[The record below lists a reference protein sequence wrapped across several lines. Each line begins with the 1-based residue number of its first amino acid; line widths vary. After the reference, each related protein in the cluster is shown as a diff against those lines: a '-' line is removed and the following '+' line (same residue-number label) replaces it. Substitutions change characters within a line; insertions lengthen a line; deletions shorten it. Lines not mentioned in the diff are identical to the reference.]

1 LLSVIFMYMILASQF
16 ESLMHPLTIL
26 LSLPLSVPFAFL
38 SLWLFGN
45 TLNLYSMLG
54 VLVLFGVV
62 KKNSILQI
70 DHTNNLRALGMERM
84 SAILQANRDR
94 LRPILMTT
102 LALVAGMLP
111 LALGAG
117 PGAEER
123 RTIAVVVIGGQTLS
137 LLLTLIV
144 TPVAYSI
151 FDDLG
156 VTAALRAPSRRLR
169 WFRERF
175 GKAKADPLQEP
186 SHAPSAPLVETET
199 HLTERMEARRD

>member
-1 LLSVIFMYMILASQF
+1 
-16 ESLMHPLTIL
+16 
-26 LSLPLSVPFAFL
+26 
-38 SLWLFGN
+38 
-45 TLNLYSMLG
+45 LG

-84 SAILQANRDR
+84 NAILQANRDR

-111 LALGAG
+111 LAVGAG

-156 VTAALRAPSRRLR
+156 ITAALRVPSTRLR
-169 WFRERF
+169 WLRARF
-175 GKAKADPLQEP
+175 GKAKADTRQEP
-186 SHAPSAPLVETET
+186 SLAPSVQVAQPHPRLAEQVEPQQ
-199 HLTERMEARRD
+199 D

>member
-1 LLSVIFMYMILASQF
+1 
-16 ESLMHPLTIL
+16 
-26 LSLPLSVPFAFL
+26 
-38 SLWLFGN
+38 
-45 TLNLYSMLG
+45 
-54 VLVLFGVV
+54 
-62 KKNSILQI
+62 
-70 DHTNNLRALGMERM
+70 
-84 SAILQANRDR
+84 
-94 LRPILMTT
+94 MTT

-156 VTAALRAPSRRLR
+156 ITATLAPSKRLR
-169 WFRERF
+169 WWRERF
-175 GKAKADPLQEP
+175 GTAQAGTRQEP
-186 SHAPSAPLVETET
+186 SLVPSAPVAEPHA
-199 HLTERMEARRD
+199 HLAEQVEARRD

>member
-1 LLSVIFMYMILASQF
+1 
-16 ESLMHPLTIL
+16 
-26 LSLPLSVPFAFL
+26 
-38 SLWLFGN
+38 
-45 TLNLYSMLG
+45 MLG

-70 DHTNNLRALGMERM
+70 DHTNNLRAQGLERM
-84 SAILQANRDR
+84 EAILMANRDR

-156 VTAALRAPSRRLR
+156 MTAALRVPSKRLR
-169 WFRERF
+169 WWRERF
-175 GKAKADPLQEP
+175 GSAKGGTLQEP
-186 SHAPSAPLVETET
+186 SLAPSASLVESET
-199 HLTERMEARRD
+199 HLAEKVEARRG